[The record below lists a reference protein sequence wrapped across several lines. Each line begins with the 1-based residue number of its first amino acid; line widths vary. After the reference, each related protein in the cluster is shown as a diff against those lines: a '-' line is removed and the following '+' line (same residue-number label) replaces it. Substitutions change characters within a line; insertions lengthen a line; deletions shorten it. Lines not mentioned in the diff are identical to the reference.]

1 MASADSLT
9 ILAMGE
15 RTISGVSSWV
25 FLYYSSYSTSLGTN
39 VSELLNAKYAH
50 PNYACNELGK

>member
-1 MASADSLT
+1 MASADSLH

-15 RTISGVSSWV
+15 KKISGVSTWF

-39 VSELLNAKYAH
+39 VSEQLNAKYVH
-50 PNYACNELGK
+50 PNYAYNELGK